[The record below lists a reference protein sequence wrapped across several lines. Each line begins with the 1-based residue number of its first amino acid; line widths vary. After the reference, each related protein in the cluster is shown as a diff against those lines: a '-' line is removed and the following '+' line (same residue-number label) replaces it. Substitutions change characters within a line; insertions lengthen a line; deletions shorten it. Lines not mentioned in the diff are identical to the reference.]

1 MQGLTKRSKLSYW
14 NGALGVH
21 VFTKNDV
28 GGGVEIALCEAINEA
43 INEAMKMLKI
53 QQRREEKHR

>member
-1 MQGLTKRSKLSYW
+1 MQGLTKRSRLSYW

-43 INEAMKMLKI
+43 MKMVKI
-53 QQRREEKHR
+53 QQRREERHR